1 MINPRTLAWLIALIG
16 TNVVSFFT
24 GIFTERARTERK
36 IKKIREQILIL
47 SNRSALIEDRYNK
60 LLYSCALY
68 SLCLEK
74 ANNADKEKIRE
85 LVQEFE
91 PIFNL
96 IKEAKV
102 PIWERIKI
110 RLSIKRA
117 KKDILKEIA

>member
-47 SNRSALIEDRYNK
+47 SNRSTLIEDRYNK
-60 LLYSCALY
+60 LLYACALY

-110 RLSIKRA
+110 RLLIKRA